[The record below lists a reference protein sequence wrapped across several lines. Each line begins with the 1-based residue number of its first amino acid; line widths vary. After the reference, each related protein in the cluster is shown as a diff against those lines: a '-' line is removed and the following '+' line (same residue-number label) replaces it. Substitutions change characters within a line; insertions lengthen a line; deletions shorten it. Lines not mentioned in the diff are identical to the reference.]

1 MMFKNL
7 TDNAKNLAANAKIE
21 DMSKL
26 FKNHMAGK
34 PDVKNALSGVM
45 VTDHN
50 ISFSF
55 FFFFSIFSYLCLI
68 LIFLFFF
75 CLFGYYIFSFNNKE
89 IFLLSKSHV
98 ITVFILAGHLQGSGE
113 ESFAETVR
121 DPRRRSRHDQA
132 VLPRRR

>member
-45 VTDHN
+45 VIKIN
-50 ISFSF
+50 
-55 FFFFSIFSYLCLI
+55 YLNQT
-68 LIFLFFF
+68 
-75 CLFGYYIFSFNNKE
+75 YIYTK
-89 IFLLSKSHV
+89 L
-98 ITVFILAGHLQGSGE
+98 
-113 ESFAETVR
+113 
-121 DPRRRSRHDQA
+121 
-132 VLPRRR
+132 

>member
-45 VTDHN
+45 VSGLTDT
-50 ISFSF
+50 
-55 FFFFSIFSYLCLI
+55 
-68 LIFLFFF
+68 
-75 CLFGYYIFSFNNKE
+75 GR
-89 IFLLSKSHV
+89 
-98 ITVFILAGHLQGSGE
+98 T
-113 ESFAETVR
+113 R
-121 DPRRRSRHDQA
+121 
-132 VLPRRR
+132 

>member
-45 VTDHN
+45 V
-50 ISFSF
+50 IEQK
-55 FFFFSIFSYLCLI
+55 
-68 LIFLFFF
+68 LF
-75 CLFGYYIFSFNNKE
+75 
-89 IFLLSKSHV
+89 
-98 ITVFILAGHLQGSGE
+98 
-113 ESFAETVR
+113 ES
-121 DPRRRSRHDQA
+121 
-132 VLPRRR
+132 

>member
-45 VTDHN
+45 V
-50 ISFSF
+50 SG
-55 FFFFSIFSYLCLI
+55 SIRRT
-68 LIFLFFF
+68 
-75 CLFGYYIFSFNNKE
+75 FGENLMRCE
-89 IFLLSKSHV
+89 
-98 ITVFILAGHLQGSGE
+98 Q
-113 ESFAETVR
+113 R
-121 DPRRRSRHDQA
+121 
-132 VLPRRR
+132 

>member
-45 VTDHN
+45 VCH
-50 ISFSF
+50 FVHH
-55 FFFFSIFSYLCLI
+55 CVQ
-68 LIFLFFF
+68 
-75 CLFGYYIFSFNNKE
+75 FNN
-89 IFLLSKSHV
+89 
-98 ITVFILAGHLQGSGE
+98 
-113 ESFAETVR
+113 
-121 DPRRRSRHDQA
+121 
-132 VLPRRR
+132 

>member
-45 VTDHN
+45 VSDMFKQFDDTLSCFN
-50 ISFSF
+50 F
-55 FFFFSIFSYLCLI
+55 FL
-68 LIFLFFF
+68 
-75 CLFGYYIFSFNNKE
+75 NPV
-89 IFLLSKSHV
+89 KSQSV
-98 ITVFILAGHLQGSGE
+98 YWE
-113 ESFAETVR
+113 KK
-121 DPRRRSRHDQA
+121 
-132 VLPRRR
+132 